1 MPQLASCLCLLAWD
15 WIVRCYRIKIPT
27 SNLNF
32 SNFSV
37 ISYICGKKWIIINY
51 RELYIT
57 KRVRILLH
65 QLWHFLR
72 KPILTSFLDSL
83 WSVLTMTSWWLIT
96 HLHIYAFTQLQ
107 QTTKWTQ
114 KEIFDQNSSFPKKL
128 YRQISRSWDSLTTA
142 TTTTT
147 WRESLCLSFCT
158 DPTTTH
164 FSIRSLVR
172 WPSRILWLKGLSPA
186 LCRLH

>member
-15 WIVRCYRIKIPT
+15 WVVRCNRIKIPT

-83 WSVLTMTSWWLIT
+83 WSVLTMTSWWLFT
-96 HLHIYAFTQLQ
+96 HLHIYAITHLRNCNKQ
-107 QTTKWTQ
+107 QHGLR
-114 KEIFDQNSSFPKKL
+114 KK
-128 YRQISRSWDSLTTA
+128 SLTNI
-142 TTTTT
+142 
-147 WRESLCLSFCT
+147 L
-158 DPTTTH
+158 H
-164 FSIRSLVR
+164 FLKNFAGRFLVR
-172 WPSRILWLKGLSPA
+172 GTVWQQQQQQQLEENLSVSVSVRTRQQPIFQSD
-186 LCRLH
+186 HW